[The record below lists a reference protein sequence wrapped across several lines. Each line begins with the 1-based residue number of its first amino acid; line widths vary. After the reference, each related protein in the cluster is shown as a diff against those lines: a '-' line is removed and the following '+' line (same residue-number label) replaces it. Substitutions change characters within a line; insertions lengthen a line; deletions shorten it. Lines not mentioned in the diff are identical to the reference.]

1 MVRITLIGLLIAAV
15 TPIALADATVLSNRQ
30 SPSSK
35 VSLSKVCNF
44 PLICPKTSNID
55 LKQPKLT
62 STPVET
68 ISKIFFSGSIL
79 PQCIDKF
86 YNSTNVPQSTILDSL
101 EAIPAFNRCTL
112 PWQIDHQ
119 QTIASSQLVEVEDN
133 HNYPQFNKSKFPQ
146 LSRSSL
152 ITPFP
157 QQDST
162 FVSTQSKFVHPAP
175 QTESI
180 ASPFGWRIRPLSNQL
195 QFHAGIDY
203 RAPLGSPVVAVEQG
217 IITKVVSGC
226 IDFGNISCGGQLG
239 NWVEVDHGKGA
250 IAIYGHLKNNS
261 IKVEEGMKIRKN
273 QEIAQVGSS
282 GWSTGAH
289 LDFRVEINGQQ
300 VDPNKFLVFN

>member
-1 MVRITLIGLLIAAV
+1 MVRITLIGLLIAGV
-15 TPIALADATVLSNRQ
+15 TPIALADATVLSNKQ
-30 SPSSK
+30 SLSSK
-35 VSLSKVCNF
+35 ISLSKVCNS

-62 STPVET
+62 PTPVET

-86 YNSTNVPQSTILDSL
+86 YNSTNIPTRIILDSL
-101 EAIPAFNRCTL
+101 EAIPAFNECTL
-112 PWQIDHQ
+112 PWQINYQ
-119 QTIASSQLVEVEDN
+119 QTIASSQLVEDD
-133 HNYPQFNKSKFPQ
+133 HNYPQFDKSKFPQ

-162 FVSTQSKFVHPAP
+162 FVPDKSQFAHPAP
-175 QTESI
+175 QTKSI
-180 ASPFGWRIRPLSNQL
+180 ASPFGWRKRPLSNQL

-203 RAPLGSPVVAVEQG
+203 RAPLGSPVVAVDQG
-217 IITKVVSGC
+217 IVTKVVSGC
-226 IDFGNISCGGQLG
+226 IDFGNIYCGGQLG

-289 LDFRVEINGQQ
+289 LDFRVQINGQQ
-300 VDPNKFLVFN
+300 IDPTKFLVFN